1 MTYENFNDEPH
12 LYNFSRGDGYIYFGT
27 YPQTKVT
34 DESLIEKLN
43 STLLNWE
50 SYDYYSG
57 NGISKTANPGDWAEY
72 ADTTYNGTKYRAV
85 RFSIYRPEIT
95 WDYPETE
102 NLLVPDN
109 GYAVNTIYWFK
120 FEPIKWRVLD
130 QKSGFVMSELILD
143 SQPYNNVVLESG
155 ANDWAK
161 SFIRKWL
168 NNEFYNI
175 AFTTEE
181 KMQF

>member
-1 MTYENFNDEPH
+1 M
-12 LYNFSRGDGYIYFGT
+12 
-27 YPQTKVT
+27 
-34 DESLIEKLN
+34 
-43 STLLNWE
+43 
-50 SYDYYSG
+50 
-57 NGISKTANPGDWAEY
+57 
-72 ADTTYNGTKYRAV
+72 
-85 RFSIYRPEIT
+85 
-95 WDYPETE
+95 
-102 NLLVPDN
+102 PDN

-120 FEPIKWRVLD
+120 FEPIKRRVLD

-168 NNEFYNI
+168 NNEFYSI
-175 AFTTEE
+175 AFTTEK